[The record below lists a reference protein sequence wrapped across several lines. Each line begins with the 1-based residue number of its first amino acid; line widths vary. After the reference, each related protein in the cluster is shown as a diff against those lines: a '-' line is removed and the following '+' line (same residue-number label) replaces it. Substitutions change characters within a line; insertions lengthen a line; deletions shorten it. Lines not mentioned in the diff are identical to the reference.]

1 MNGYQA
7 GRTGFRKALIFFIPV
22 LLLLAAGCG
31 GAKKIKSYEVE
42 IRVLPMAAGRRPLRV
57 RLVLSAADALKN
69 PNLSQT
75 DEYIL
80 HEKTPLTATLLKAA
94 AVRMRAAGI
103 EPLEEKEA
111 AVSSGRLVVVLTRL
125 ESKLL
130 KRSWLS
136 SAAIRAERYG
146 KGGRLIGKWEAI
158 GRGAHPDSRLFAAG
172 AGLAMGK
179 ALSQALNKLPWGQ
192 IASDR
197 PNIPPAPSQSRQ
209 PRSQ

>member
-1 MNGYQA
+1 MNGYPA
-7 GRTGFRKALIFFIPV
+7 GKPGFRKALIFFIPV

-31 GAKKIKSYEVE
+31 GTRKTKTYSVE
-42 IRVLPMAAGRRPLRV
+42 IRVLPMAAGKRPLRA
-57 RLVLSAADALKN
+57 RLVLSAADALEN
-69 PNLSQT
+69 PNLSRT

-80 HEKTPLTATLLKAA
+80 REKIPLTAILLKAA

-111 AVSSGRLVVVLTRL
+111 ALSSGRLVVVLTRL
-125 ESKLL
+125 ESKIV
-130 KRSWLS
+130 KQTWLS

-146 KGGRLIGKWEAI
+146 KRGRLLGKWEAI

-179 ALSQALNKLPWGQ
+179 ALSQALNKLPWDQ
-192 IASDR
+192 IASGR
-197 PNIPPAPSQSRQ
+197 
-209 PRSQ
+209 